1 MKLSKSLKI
10 SNFAD
15 DNELLIHSPYWTSLV
30 TCESVILT
38 VISRPMFNL
47 ETLAPSLPPDCLVSI
62 WIYFPL
68 ILQLHYILW
77 SLRFHLIWLLKAPKL
92 FLQVDSCICSAATWL
107 YFIHIWPLIYWVLR
121 FKELIWSHHCEVFYF
136 LS

>member
-47 ETLAPSLPPDCLVSI
+47 ETLAPSLPILV
-62 WIYFPL
+62 FKL
-68 ILQLHYILW
+68 IFAYPFGLHMNIF
-77 SLRFHLIWLLKAPKL
+77 STHL
-92 FLQVDSCICSAATWL
+92 AASL
-107 YFIHIWPLIYWVLR
+107 YFVVLKIS
-121 FKELIWSHHCEVFYF
+121 FDLTFEST
-136 LS
+136 